1 MLLVRLF
8 FFLAAQVPFAGLRK
22 ENGKLKIKY
31 EFITGE
37 VTEIEVEDSLGEVIM
52 DSRRIESNGDR
63 KERYHCYSLDVAEYE
78 GSDYG
83 TENTPE
89 SLFCGLENSRE
100 VYEAFRQLSEVQQRR
115 LLMLAG
121 GMSIR
126 EIARRENANYKSV
139 YESIETGRKK
149 FKNLF

>member
-1 MLLVRLF
+1 M
-8 FFLAAQVPFAGLRK
+8 
-22 ENGKLKIKY
+22 KITY

>member
-1 MLLVRLF
+1 M
-8 FFLAAQVPFAGLRK
+8 
-22 ENGKLKIKY
+22 KIKY

-52 DSRRIESNGDR
+52 DSRRIESNADR
-63 KERYHCYSLDVAEYE
+63 KERYHCYSLDAAEYE
-78 GSDYG
+78 GSEYG
-83 TENTPE
+83 TEDTPE

-100 VYEAFRQLSEVQQRR
+100 VYKAFRQLSEVQQRR

-126 EIARRENANYKSV
+126 EIARRENTNYKSV
-139 YESIETGRKK
+139 YESIEAGKSLKIYFEYTPSKPYRNLRMLKDTKKQSFRKR
-149 FKNLF
+149 